1 MEIFAKIVNSFKLLA
16 IFTKSFILVVW
27 QGFEYTCLS
36 KLNKWIDSHLYS
48 FTEADL
54 PIGFPKVKT
63 HPSNIHN
70 TQRKQIDFHCI
81 VAGKGPLQ
89 ITWYKNRTPVKQDAN
104 HKVSMSMT
112 DQDFSSNFMINNI
125 SIEDKGFYQC
135 VANNKYGQGVSKQAS
150 IRFDNRKLGVTRQ
163 KRVSYQISLNLSFV
177 NSNHMSIIS

>member
-1 MEIFAKIVNSFKLLA
+1 M
-16 IFTKSFILVVW
+16 
-27 QGFEYTCLS
+27 C
-36 KLNKWIDSHLYS
+36 S

-89 ITWYKNRTPVKQDAN
+89 ITWYKNRKPVKQDAN